1 MRLYYRYIYHEWIGK
16 EKVWWEITVIEKNG
30 VLPYNPYPPSKEWM
44 MDGEDMEPPI
54 LKKRFFYENNG
65 IDLRLNTKV
74 EFINWKDKTLK
85 TDLDGEISY
94 DYLVI
99 ATGSKLR
106 KVKLPGDDAQGIF
119 CLLQFHSPI
128 SLKIEKMLK
137 SC

>member
-1 MRLYYRYIYHEWIGK
+1 
-16 EKVWWEITVIEKNG
+16 
-30 VLPYNPYPPSKEWM
+30 M

-54 LKKRFFYENNG
+54 LKKRFLYENNG